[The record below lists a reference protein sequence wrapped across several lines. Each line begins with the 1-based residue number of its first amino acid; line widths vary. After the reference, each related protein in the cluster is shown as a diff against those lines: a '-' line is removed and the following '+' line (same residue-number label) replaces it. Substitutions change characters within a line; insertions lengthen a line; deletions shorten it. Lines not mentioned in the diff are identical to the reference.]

1 MGLQFHETVRGKV
14 LFESQLPSL
23 IKALSRIANA
33 LEQKNESVSD
43 SGTNP
48 NDIIR
53 LYGKLQRRTGCKGML
68 CPRCGKM
75 LNPSI
80 SENALSR
87 HEDIYICSECGT
99 DEALMN
105 ASNQVL
111 PLDEW
116 FLIKSEE
123 RKESV

>member
-14 LFESQLPSL
+14 FFESQLPSL

-68 CPRCGKM
+68 CP
-75 LNPSI
+75 
-80 SENALSR
+80 
-87 HEDIYICSECGT
+87 
-99 DEALMN
+99 
-105 ASNQVL
+105 
-111 PLDEW
+111 
-116 FLIKSEE
+116 
-123 RKESV
+123 